1 MKKRTVK
8 LLVLLLTC
16 TLCMGM
22 LAGCSGKHGKT
33 LLSLEGSKLSVNV
46 YELMLT
52 RMKGALAKQQYQ
64 VDSNAFWTT
73 VVDKDGSTYEDFFRL
88 TVLENAKT
96 YVVGEYLF
104 DEVYGLTLP
113 KETVDAIDAELAEF
127 VEYDGDG
134 SKTALNKVLAE
145 YGVNYDILRDAY
157 IIEAKIAALKVHLYG
172 ENASKIAANVQEE
185 YYQENYLCFK
195 QIFLASYYYQVEQD
209 KNGDD
214 IYFIKNSLGNLVI
227 CYDTENGTTKTDEF
241 GKVIKDKDGYDVYFT
256 EDGKIAYD
264 KEKGTTS
271 YIFDKNGQPIVMDYT
286 KAELAE
292 IEKKAKEAKD
302 KIPDG
307 EFAAFEMLMEAQG
320 EDQDAQTYENG
331 YFLYNDPDNYAS
343 YPYLQDIVRELDKM
357 EVGQTALVSSD
368 YGYHVIMKYPL
379 PEGAYAEDENKDW
392 FEGFEE
398 GLIDTMFMTLCEPYM
413 SKVEVDTDLLATV
426 PPMKELGTNFYY

>member
-33 LLSLEGSKLSVNV
+33 LLSLEGSKLSVNI

-64 VDSNAFWTT
+64 VDSNTFWTT

-104 DEVYGLTLP
+104 DKVYGLTLP

-227 CYDTENGTTKTDEF
+227 CYDTVNGTTKPDEF
-241 GKVIKDKDGYDVYFT
+241 GNVIKDKDGYDVYFT

-343 YPYLQDIVRELDKM
+343 YPYLQDIVKQLDQM
-357 EVGQTALVSSD
+357 EVGQTALVSSE

-379 PEGAYAEDENKDW
+379 PEGAYAEDDNEDW
-392 FEGFEE
+392 FDGFEE

>member
-33 LLSLEGSKLSVNV
+33 LLSLEGSKLSVNI

-64 VDSNAFWTT
+64 VDSNTFWTT

-104 DEVYGLTLP
+104 DKVYGLTLP

-227 CYDTENGTTKTDEF
+227 CYDTVNGTTKTDEF
-241 GKVIKDKDGYDVYFT
+241 GNVIKDKDGYDVYFT

-343 YPYLQDIVRELDKM
+343 YPYLQDIVKQLDQM
-357 EVGQTALVSSD
+357 EVGQTALVSSE

-379 PEGAYAEDENKDW
+379 PEGAYAEEDNEDW
-392 FEGFEE
+392 FDGFEE